1 MSKKPADGPRKA
13 AGNPKVPSRNPNPSV
28 KDSSFTENRGNT
40 LNVNGPIKVTEKPA
54 TNPAMPP
61 NKSAKKD
68 EGGK

>member
-1 MSKKPADGPRKA
+1 MSKKPTDGPRKA
-13 AGNPKVPSRNPNPSV
+13 AGNPKGTSRNPNPSV
-28 KDSSFTENRGNT
+28 KDPNFTENRGNT

-61 NKSAKKD
+61 NKSSNKA